1 MGSFRRKA
9 VVGTLVGTYA
19 VLLGVGP
26 RVLGGAAGAVI
37 LVASFVVGFAW
48 LLLLVAPWAAQG
60 RPGRPGDARRADARP
75 ADARSADSRSR
86 DPRPRGTRERRSGL
100 SAAARRRS

>member
-9 VVGTLVGTYA
+9 IVGTLFVTYA
-19 VLLGVGP
+19 VLLAFGP
-26 RVLGGAAGAVI
+26 RLLGGAAGTVI

-60 RPGRPGDARRADARP
+60 RPARRV
-75 ADARSADSRSR
+75 SA
-86 DPRPRGTRERRSGL
+86 G
-100 SAAARRRS
+100 ARRRS

>member
-60 RPGRPGDARRADARP
+60 RPGRPDDARP
-75 ADARSADSRSR
+75 ADSRSR